1 MAHRRSKKD
10 LILDD
15 QGILLDDDEPIRQRH
30 QRDVTFDDSHPFT
43 DEPTLNLSKFEDSIK
58 EEIEYGEGGASEEE
72 FGGDGLDYG
81 AGFEP
86 AAFKRVRAGSQTQ
99 DSLDEFEA
107 IEQNLLQDGSHA
119 SALFE
124 KSREDDISFHSNE
137 NSVADQYEQYL
148 SEQEHSRSGNEF
160 SPGGEQYS
168 PGLDD
173 FAAKYGSQ
181 SARSYDG
188 QYANEEGVEE
198 DVSRLVGEESFPRN
212 SFLDSSLLN
221 DTVIPINASD
231 STYDKTP
238 QPTFDH
244 SKFSTPSPS
253 NRRVS
258 DLQSAGDHLVP
269 PSKTPLTSTPNSPTD
284 GKRPDIS
291 VQSVREDDSESRTP
305 VGRPGSDLSP
315 YSGFHERVSEIAK
328 RDAAILRPRFT
339 TYGAETKFSPPKTQR
354 TPPTTDSGKKAS
366 NVSFKIDRSSGRIL
380 GVSQSTPQSDTNK
393 NTSLRDRR
401 RRNRMSRGDSGSRSK
416 RRTETDVSVS
426 DLDLDTSGRSDISRS
441 ELSQRLKEE
450 VKSKTETSE
459 QLRELQ
465 EEYDN
470 LLAKYAL
477 AEVTIDHL
485 RLGAKVNLYS
495 DPPKPAPAFVGSIPQ
510 PHKIQMVDIP
520 RSQRAQ
526 MDRTVEHRSQAVTA
540 TLSPPQPSH
549 SRLTQTGMAVGTGTD
564 PFVGEGEEYPT
575 LTATAS
581 GESLKVA
588 LLLQAASLED
598 QVDSFEALLD
608 LDQLNQAEQD
618 EVLTRLQA
626 ENDRLNQDYLDA
638 RDEHDRRRRAGDTQ
652 GEFDEDKSVA
662 GKLHQL
668 GMRLEDL
675 GERVENNRNN
685 PTPDTTQQDTAPSLR
700 DSVATEDSLIQS
712 QMDLPLGEELEEQK
726 RRVEAEFGRLMDR
739 YSQLKG
745 MPRTPDRDREIQELM
760 QQLQELRRD
769 APLSLDLPE
778 DLDDS
783 LSQLSSPQLE
793 ETDLP
798 EEERSRLPSRLLGR
812 TPGQP
817 SDQDM
822 TRLDQSSLQFS
833 PDSPDRKETHRQRDQ
848 VSEDDTPPVVRP
860 KDRRNT
866 SHSRAP
872 KSQNKQQSCSVVDC
886 TSSISIPHAEK
897 HTTAEPSLE
906 QSLPGNDITTDHNT
920 CQSQKDRHSEGKSI
934 ESKGKTRLSKSDVDF
949 DTSSLQ
955 NCEQDAKKET
965 LPDFPSSKDRPFI
978 GKDKEERQKDEV
990 KHTKATDIARNDQE
1004 SEKEKEIVSK
1014 NEENEET
1021 DVVRNPGENKK
1032 TGTKNAK
1039 KDEDKDMTRN
1049 GEKHEKEKSVAGN
1062 HEENEKTS
1070 IERNCEDEENDTS
1083 RNGGITSEI
1092 DKDLAKF
1099 VQECLEEPSSAYDPS
1114 ASLQPATSN
1123 IDYSKDTDISK
1134 DKHRNEGDITLQII
1148 PKAPR
1153 DLSEFHD
1160 INNESMPM
1168 VSLLLDSSPN
1178 SSYTDSG
1185 MKKHSHVKNTGIP
1198 NPQGRKEESMES
1210 VGETNCASKDFVH
1223 VNKTCDKEDNAAYT
1237 AETSK
1242 SDAYADISVVQ
1253 DDVPSPDNLSNCR
1266 LTESRRSSTL
1276 FQPCR
1281 QSSHLPKPI
1290 LKTQEHPIQHS
1301 HNMDRCDRCGQSQP
1315 STHVGSTSS
1324 VADSGRSSPTHR
1336 PVAKAT
1342 QNQPQQEAEIDS
1354 GFIGSESSRQS
1365 QMTTPLVP
1373 KRDPRATRERHRS
1386 PVTAQVTQKPS
1397 RPGSGHRSVTKH
1409 RPAPLQQ
1416 VSDSDS
1422 PEERPTTVREV
1433 QPARTGGKK
1442 NTSKPQDMTLSQRRR
1457 PPSTRS
1463 RSSNTSHK
1471 RHYSS
1476 SEDDISRR
1484 SVASSRG
1491 SSRDDAIQGLKR
1503 EIENMREELDDR
1515 LRRAQ
1520 TRDRPGKSGLPSTP
1534 REPVR
1539 AYPMEGSYLEEEDD
1553 RREPSRPGSLKGPYT
1568 GKDYTP
1574 YATRRRAP
1582 LSETSPMDARDL
1594 RSSHSR
1600 TRTPSPV
1607 GSERRSTRRT
1617 RDRSTSPLNDT
1628 RPKELGRS
1636 DLGYT
1641 PRSYVRTTGPC
1652 PLCGGSGVHTHGE
1665 YVHPPPEPVE
1675 YRYVPVS
1682 STAPVSPVVHYVPVS
1697 PRYVPTTPRTLR
1709 YEEVAPSPGVVYSPY
1724 PSPVVYVS
1732 PRRGRVRYYQRKYS
1746 VTETEEEEGDTDDEL
1761 RYLLPPGRDVHPERG
1776 GFVREDENCVR
1787 TRFSRLGGRIC
1798 LGVDVNHMCRQSTSH
1813 YRARAGNA
1821 GRPAVSE
1828 TGLLFTLISKQ
1839 THGGTT

>member
-1 MAHRRSKKD
+1 MAHRDGKKE
-10 LILDD
+10 LLLDD
-15 QGILLDDDEPIRQRH
+15 QGILLDDDEPVRQRGGR

-43 DEPTLNLSKFEDSIK
+43 DEPTLNLSEFEDSIK
-58 EEIEYGEGGASEEE
+58 EEIDYGDGGQSEEE
-72 FGGDGLDYG
+72 FGEGGVDYR

-86 AAFKRVRAGSQTQ
+86 AAFKRVRGGSQTQ
-99 DSLDEFEA
+99 DSLAEFEA
-107 IEQNLLQDGSHA
+107 IEQNLLQDGSHG

-124 KSREDDISFHSNE
+124 RSRENSGGERSRDEISFQSNE
-137 NSVADQYEQYL
+137 FENSAADQYEQYL
-148 SEQEHSRSGNEF
+148 SEQEHGGSGNEF
-160 SPGGEQYS
+160 SLGGEDAEHHS
-168 PGLDD
+168 RGLDD

-188 QYANEEGVEE
+188 QYANEGDVGE

-231 STYDKTP
+231 STFEKTP

-244 SKFSTPSPS
+244 SKNSTPSPS

-258 DLQSAGDHLVP
+258 DIQSSGDHLVP
-269 PSKTPLTSTPNSPTD
+269 PSKTPLTSTPNSPD
-284 GKRPDIS
+284 SRRPDIS
-291 VQSVREDDSESRTP
+291 VQSVRDEDSDSRTP
-305 VGRPGSDLSP
+305 VRRPDSDLS

-339 TYGAETKFSPPKTQR
+339 TYGAEPKVSPPKSQR
-354 TPPTTDSGKKAS
+354 TPPTESPKKAS

-380 GVSQSTPQSDTNK
+380 GVSQSTPQSDPSK
-393 NTSLRDRR
+393 NTSLRERR
-401 RRNRMSRGDSGSRSK
+401 RRNRMSRGDSGSKSRH
-416 RRTETDVSVS
+416 RTETETSVS
-426 DLDLDTSGRSDISRS
+426 DLDLDGSGRSSISRS
-441 ELSQRLKEE
+441 ELSQRLKDE

-526 MDRTVEHRSQAVTA
+526 LDRTGEQAVTA

-549 SRLTQTGMAVGTGTD
+549 SRLTQTAMSAGNGPD
-564 PFVGEGEEYPT
+564 PFVGEGEEDPT

-608 LDQLNQAEQD
+608 LNQLNLAEQD
-618 EVLTRLQA
+618 EVLSRLQA

-638 RDEHDRRRRAGDTQ
+638 RDEHDRMRRAGDTK

-675 GERVENNRNN
+675 GERVENNRTN
-685 PTPDTTQQDTAPSLR
+685 PSPDTTQQDTGTSLR
-700 DSVATEDSLIQS
+700 ESVATEPMESLHT
-712 QMDLPLGEELEEQK
+712 QMDLPLEGELEEG
-726 RRVEAEFGRLMDR
+726 RGRMEEEFGRLMDR
-739 YSQLKG
+739 YRQLKG
-745 MPRTPDRDREIQELM
+745 MPRTPDRDREIQDLM

-769 APLSLDLPE
+769 APLSLDLPPE
-778 DLDDS
+778 LDDS
-783 LSQLSSPQLE
+783 LSQVSSPQLE

-798 EEERSRLPSRLLGR
+798 EQERSRLPSRLLGH

-817 SDQDM
+817 SHQD
-822 TRLDQSSLQFS
+822 TSHDQSSLHFS
-833 PDSPDRKETHRQRDQ
+833 PDSPDRKGNQWQSRRDQ
-848 VSEDDTPPVVRP
+848 ESEDDTPPAVRP
-860 KDRRNT
+860 KDRRNA

-872 KSQNKQQSCSVVDC
+872 KSQNKDSCMETTC
-886 TSSISIPHAEK
+886 TSSQIFS
-897 HTTAEPSLE
+897 E
-906 QSLPGNDITTDHNT
+906 QNLDH
-920 CQSQKDRHSEGKSI
+920 
-934 ESKGKTRLSKSDVDF
+934 DVP
-949 DTSSLQ
+949 
-955 NCEQDAKKET
+955 
-965 LPDFPSSKDRPFI
+965 LPDN
-978 GKDKEERQKDEV
+978 V
-990 KHTKATDIARNDQE
+990 
-1004 SEKEKEIVSK
+1004 
-1014 NEENEET
+1014 
-1021 DVVRNPGENKK
+1021 
-1032 TGTKNAK
+1032 
-1039 KDEDKDMTRN
+1039 
-1049 GEKHEKEKSVAGN
+1049 
-1062 HEENEKTS
+1062 
-1070 IERNCEDEENDTS
+1070 
-1083 RNGGITSEI
+1083 
-1092 DKDLAKF
+1092 
-1099 VQECLEEPSSAYDPS
+1099 
-1114 ASLQPATSN
+1114 
-1123 IDYSKDTDISK
+1123 
-1134 DKHRNEGDITLQII
+1134 
-1148 PKAPR
+1148 
-1153 DLSEFHD
+1153 
-1160 INNESMPM
+1160 
-1168 VSLLLDSSPN
+1168 PN
-1178 SSYTDSG
+1178 R
-1185 MKKHSHVKNTGIP
+1185 V
-1198 NPQGRKEESMES
+1198 
-1210 VGETNCASKDFVH
+1210 
-1223 VNKTCDKEDNAAYT
+1223 
-1237 AETSK
+1237 
-1242 SDAYADISVVQ
+1242 
-1253 DDVPSPDNLSNCR
+1253 
-1266 LTESRRSSTL
+1266 TESRRSSTM

-1281 QSSHLPKPI
+1281 QISSHLPKPI
-1290 LKTQEHPIQHS
+1290 LKAQTLEYSQ
-1301 HNMDRCDRCGQSQP
+1301 NMDRCEHCGQPLQSQP

-1342 QNQPQQEAEIDS
+1342 LNQPQQEAEIDS

-1373 KRDPRATRERHRS
+1373 KREPRATRERHRS
-1386 PVTAQVTQKPS
+1386 PVTTQVSQKPS
-1397 RPGSGHRSVTKH
+1397 RPSSGHRSTPKH

-1422 PEERPTTVREV
+1422 LEERPTTVREV
-1433 QPARTGGKK
+1433 QPARPSGKK
-1442 NTSKPQDMTLSQRRR
+1442 NPEMTTSQRRR

-1491 SSRDDAIQGLKR
+1491 SSRDEAIQGLKR

-1520 TRDRPGKSGLPSTP
+1520 NRDRPGKSGLPSTP

-1539 AYPMEGSYLEEEDD
+1539 AYPTEGSYLEDEDD
-1553 RREPSRPGSLKGPYT
+1553 RIEHSRSGSLKGPYT

-1582 LSETSPMDARDL
+1582 FTETSPMDTRDL

-1617 RDRSTSPLNDT
+1617 RDRSTSPLDT

-1641 PRSYVRTTGPC
+1641 PRRTGSYVRTTGPC

-1675 YRYVPVS
+1675 YRYVPVN
-1682 STAPVSPVVHYVPVS
+1682 STAPVSPVVHYVPAS
-1697 PRYVPTTPRTLR
+1697 PRYVPTTPRTLQ
-1709 YEEVAPSPGVVYSPY
+1709 YEEVGPSPGVVYSPY

-1746 VTETEEEEGDTDDEL
+1746 ITETEEEEGTDDEL
-1761 RYLLPPGRDVHPERG
+1761 RLSHLHLGSSLERAERAA
-1776 GFVREDENCVR
+1776 REMKR
-1787 TRFSRLGGRIC
+1787 RSRKMANTL
-1798 LGVDVNHMCRQSTSH
+1798 DTSLS
-1813 YRARAGNA
+1813 R
-1821 GRPAVSE
+1821 
-1828 TGLLFTLISKQ
+1828 SKAKLSAIDWY
-1839 THGGTT
+1839 

>member
-15 QGILLDDDEPIRQRH
+15 QGILLDDDEPIRQR
-30 QRDVTFDDSHPFT
+30 RDVTFDDSHPFT
-43 DEPTLNLSKFEDSIK
+43 DEPTLNLSEFEDSIK
-58 EEIEYGEGGASEEE
+58 EEIEYGEGGVSGEES
-72 FGGDGLDYG
+72 GGDGLDYG

-124 KSREDDISFHSNE
+124 RSREDSRDDISFQGNE

-181 SARSYDG
+181 SATSYDR

-244 SKFSTPSPS
+244 SKNSTPSPS
-253 NRRVS
+253 KGRLS
-258 DLQSAGDHLVP
+258 DLQSGGDHLVP

-284 GKRPDIS
+284 SKRPDIS
-291 VQSVREDDSESRTP
+291 VQSVREDDLENRTP
-305 VGRPGSDLSP
+305 VGRPNSDLSP

-380 GVSQSTPQSDTNK
+380 GVSQSTPQSDPSK

-416 RRTETDVSVS
+416 RRTETDASVS
-426 DLDLDTSGRSDISRS
+426 DLDLDTSGHSDISRS

-564 PFVGEGEEYPT
+564 PFVGEGEEDPT

-638 RDEHDRRRRAGDTQ
+638 RDEHDRMRRAGDTH

-778 DLDDS
+778 GLDDS

-798 EEERSRLPSRLLGR
+798 EEERSRLPSRLLGH

-822 TRLDQSSLQFS
+822 TRLDQSSLHFS
-833 PDSPDRKETHRQRDQ
+833 PDSPDRKENHRQRDQ

-872 KSQNKQQSCSVVDC
+872 KSQNKDSCMETTC
-886 TSSISIPHAEK
+886 TSSQIFS
-897 HTTAEPSLE
+897 E
-906 QSLPGNDITTDHNT
+906 QNLP
-920 CQSQKDRHSEGKSI
+920 
-934 ESKGKTRLSKSDVDF
+934 L
-949 DTSSLQ
+949 
-955 NCEQDAKKET
+955 
-965 LPDFPSSKDRPFI
+965 
-978 GKDKEERQKDEV
+978 
-990 KHTKATDIARNDQE
+990 
-1004 SEKEKEIVSK
+1004 
-1014 NEENEET
+1014 
-1021 DVVRNPGENKK
+1021 
-1032 TGTKNAK
+1032 
-1039 KDEDKDMTRN
+1039 
-1049 GEKHEKEKSVAGN
+1049 
-1062 HEENEKTS
+1062 
-1070 IERNCEDEENDTS
+1070 
-1083 RNGGITSEI
+1083 
-1092 DKDLAKF
+1092 
-1099 VQECLEEPSSAYDPS
+1099 
-1114 ASLQPATSN
+1114 
-1123 IDYSKDTDISK
+1123 
-1134 DKHRNEGDITLQII
+1134 
-1148 PKAPR
+1148 
-1153 DLSEFHD
+1153 
-1160 INNESMPM
+1160 
-1168 VSLLLDSSPN
+1168 
-1178 SSYTDSG
+1178 
-1185 MKKHSHVKNTGIP
+1185 
-1198 NPQGRKEESMES
+1198 
-1210 VGETNCASKDFVH
+1210 
-1223 VNKTCDKEDNAAYT
+1223 
-1237 AETSK
+1237 
-1242 SDAYADISVVQ
+1242 
-1253 DDVPSPDNLSNCR
+1253 
-1266 LTESRRSSTL
+1266 
-1276 FQPCR
+1276 
-1281 QSSHLPKPI
+1281 
-1290 LKTQEHPIQHS
+1290 
-1301 HNMDRCDRCGQSQP
+1301 QSQP

-1336 PVAKAT
+1336 PVAKVT

-1386 PVTAQVTQKPS
+1386 PVTAQVTQKPA

-1442 NTSKPQDMTLSQRRR
+1442 NQSKPQDMTLSQRRR
-1457 PPSTRS
+1457 PASTRS

-1520 TRDRPGKSGLPSTP
+1520 TRNRPGKSGLPSTP

-1553 RREPSRPGSLKGPYT
+1553 RREASRPGSLKGPYT

-1607 GSERRSTRRT
+1607 GSERRSARRT

-1665 YVHPPPEPVE
+1665 YVHQPAEPVE

-1761 RYLLPPGRDVHPERG
+1761 RMSHLHLGSSLERAERAA
-1776 GFVREDENCVR
+1776 REMKR
-1787 TRFSRLGGRIC
+1787 RSRKMA
-1798 LGVDVNHMCRQSTSH
+1798 N
-1813 YRARAGNA
+1813 
-1821 GRPAVSE
+1821 
-1828 TGLLFTLISKQ
+1828 TLDSSLSRSKAKLSAIDWY
-1839 THGGTT
+1839 

>member
-1 MAHRRSKKD
+1 MAHRSGKKD
-10 LILDD
+10 LLLDD
-15 QGILLDDDEPIRQRH
+15 QGILLDDDDDEPVRQRGGR

-43 DEPTLNLSKFEDSIK
+43 DEPTLNLSEFEDSIK
-58 EEIEYGEGGASEEE
+58 EEIEYGEGGQSEEE

-86 AAFKRVRAGSQTQ
+86 AVFKRVRAGSQTH
-99 DSLDEFEA
+99 DSLAEFEA

-124 KSREDDISFHSNE
+124 RSREHSGDRSRDEVSFQSNDFE
-137 NSVADQYEQYL
+137 NSPADQYEQYL
-148 SEQEHSRSGNEF
+148 SEQEHGGSGNEF
-160 SPGGEQYS
+160 SPGGEEQHS

-173 FAAKYGSQ
+173 FAAMYGSQ
-181 SARSYDG
+181 SARSYDDG
-188 QYANEEGVEE
+188 QYANEEGIGE

-221 DTVIPINASD
+221 ETVIPINASD
-231 STYDKTP
+231 STYEKTP

-244 SKFSTPSPS
+244 STNSTPSPS
-253 NRRVS
+253 KRRVS
-258 DLQSAGDHLVP
+258 DLQSSGDRLLVP

-291 VQSVREDDSESRTP
+291 VQSVREEDSESRTP
-305 VGRPGSDLSP
+305 VRRPDSDLDLS

-339 TYGAETKFSPPKTQR
+339 TYGAETKFSPPKTR
-354 TPPTTDSGKKAS
+354 RSPPTDSGKKAS

-380 GVSQSTPQSDTNK
+380 GVSQSTPQSDPSK
-393 NTSLRDRR
+393 NTSLRERR
-401 RRNRMSRGDSGSRSK
+401 RRNRMSRVESGSRS
-416 RRTETDVSVS
+416 RGRTETEASVS
-426 DLDLDTSGRSDISRS
+426 DLDVDASGRSDVSRS
-441 ELSQRLKEE
+441 ELSQRLKDE

-510 PHKIQMVDIP
+510 PHKIQMVNIP

-526 MDRTVEHRSQAVTA
+526 LDRTAEHRPQAVTA

-549 SRLTQTGMAVGTGTD
+549 SRLTQTGMTAGSSAAGTD
-564 PFVGEGEEYPT
+564 PFVGEGEEDPT

-608 LDQLNQAEQD
+608 LNQLNLAEQD
-618 EVLTRLQA
+618 EVLSRLQA

-638 RDEHDRRRRAGDTQ
+638 RDEHDRMRRAGDTK

-668 GMRLEDL
+668 GMRLEDI
-675 GERVENNRNN
+675 GERVENNRTN
-685 PTPDTTQQDTAPSLR
+685 PSPDTTQPDTGTSLR
-700 DSVATEDSLIQS
+700 DSELATDPLEESVHT
-712 QMDLPLGEELEEQK
+712 QMDLPLEEELEEQ
-726 RRVEAEFGRLMDR
+726 RRRMEEEFGRLMDR

-745 MPRTPDRDREIQELM
+745 LPRTPDRDREIQDLM

-769 APLSLDLPE
+769 APLSLDLPPE
-778 DLDDS
+778 LDDS
-783 LSQLSSPQLE
+783 MSQLSSPQLE
-793 ETDLP
+793 DTDLP

-817 SDQDM
+817 SHQD
-822 TRLDQSSLQFS
+822 TSHDQSSLQFP
-833 PDSPDRKETHRQRDQ
+833 PDSPERKENQWESRRDQ
-848 VSEDDTPPVVRP
+848 ESEDDTPPVVRP
-860 KDRRNT
+860 KERRNA
-866 SHSRAP
+866 SHSRGP
-872 KSQNKQQSCSVVDC
+872 KSQNK
-886 TSSISIPHAEK
+886 P
-897 HTTAEPSLE
+897 L
-906 QSLPGNDITTDHNT
+906 
-920 CQSQKDRHSEGKSI
+920 
-934 ESKGKTRLSKSDVDF
+934 
-949 DTSSLQ
+949 
-955 NCEQDAKKET
+955 
-965 LPDFPSSKDRPFI
+965 
-978 GKDKEERQKDEV
+978 
-990 KHTKATDIARNDQE
+990 
-1004 SEKEKEIVSK
+1004 
-1014 NEENEET
+1014 
-1021 DVVRNPGENKK
+1021 
-1032 TGTKNAK
+1032 
-1039 KDEDKDMTRN
+1039 
-1049 GEKHEKEKSVAGN
+1049 
-1062 HEENEKTS
+1062 
-1070 IERNCEDEENDTS
+1070 
-1083 RNGGITSEI
+1083 
-1092 DKDLAKF
+1092 
-1099 VQECLEEPSSAYDPS
+1099 
-1114 ASLQPATSN
+1114 
-1123 IDYSKDTDISK
+1123 
-1134 DKHRNEGDITLQII
+1134 
-1148 PKAPR
+1148 
-1153 DLSEFHD
+1153 
-1160 INNESMPM
+1160 
-1168 VSLLLDSSPN
+1168 
-1178 SSYTDSG
+1178 
-1185 MKKHSHVKNTGIP
+1185 
-1198 NPQGRKEESMES
+1198 
-1210 VGETNCASKDFVH
+1210 
-1223 VNKTCDKEDNAAYT
+1223 
-1237 AETSK
+1237 
-1242 SDAYADISVVQ
+1242 
-1253 DDVPSPDNLSNCR
+1253 
-1266 LTESRRSSTL
+1266 
-1276 FQPCR
+1276 
-1281 QSSHLPKPI
+1281 
-1290 LKTQEHPIQHS
+1290 
-1301 HNMDRCDRCGQSQP
+1301 QSQP

-1373 KRDPRATRERHRS
+1373 KREPRTTRERHRS
-1386 PVTAQVTQKPS
+1386 PVTTQVSQKPS
-1397 RPGSGHRSVTKH
+1397 RPGSGHRNVTKH
-1409 RPAPLQQ
+1409 RPTPVQQ

-1433 QPARTGGKK
+1433 QPARPGGKK
-1442 NTSKPQDMTLSQRRR
+1442 NPSKPQEMTTSQRRR

-1491 SSRDDAIQGLKR
+1491 SSRDEAIQGLKR

-1520 TRDRPGKSGLPSTP
+1520 ARDRPGKSGLPSTP

-1539 AYPMEGSYLEEEDD
+1539 AYPMEGSYIEDEDD
-1553 RREPSRPGSLKGPYT
+1553 RREPPRSGSLKGPYT

-1574 YATRRRAP
+1574 YATRRRP
-1582 LSETSPMDARDL
+1582 PFTETSPMDTRDL

-1617 RDRSTSPLNDT
+1617 RDRSTSPLDT

-1641 PRSYVRTTGPC
+1641 PRRAGSYVRTAGPC

-1675 YRYVPVS
+1675 YRYVPVNS

-1697 PRYVPTTPRTLR
+1697 PRYVPTTPRTLQ

-1746 VTETEEEEGDTDDEL
+1746 ITETEEEEGTDDEL
-1761 RYLLPPGRDVHPERG
+1761 RLSHLHLGSSLERAERAARDMKR
-1776 GFVREDENCVR
+1776 R
-1787 TRFSRLGGRIC
+1787 SRKMANTL
-1798 LGVDVNHMCRQSTSH
+1798 DTSLS
-1813 YRARAGNA
+1813 R
-1821 GRPAVSE
+1821 
-1828 TGLLFTLISKQ
+1828 SKAKLSAIDWY
-1839 THGGTT
+1839 

>member
-1 MAHRRSKKD
+1 MAHRGGKKE
-10 LILDD
+10 LLLDD
-15 QGILLDDDEPIRQRH
+15 QGILLDDDEPVRQRGGR

-43 DEPTLNLSKFEDSIK
+43 DEPTLNLSEFEDSIK
-58 EEIEYGEGGASEEE
+58 EEIDYGDGGQSEEE
-72 FGGDGLDYG
+72 FGKDGVDYG
-81 AGFEP
+81 VGFEP
-86 AAFKRVRAGSQTQ
+86 AAFKRVRGGSQTQ
-99 DSLDEFEA
+99 DSLAEFEA
-107 IEQNLLQDGSHA
+107 IEQNLLQDGSHG

-124 KSREDDISFHSNE
+124 RSRENSGERSRDNISFQSNE
-137 NSVADQYEQYL
+137 FENSAADQYEQYL
-148 SEQEHSRSGNEF
+148 SEQEHGGSGNEF
-160 SPGGEQYS
+160 SLGGEDAEHHS
-168 PGLDD
+168 LGLDD

-188 QYANEEGVEE
+188 QYANEGDVGE

-231 STYDKTP
+231 STFEKTP

-244 SKFSTPSPS
+244 SKNSTPSPS

-258 DLQSAGDHLVP
+258 DIQSSGDHLVP
-269 PSKTPLTSTPNSPTD
+269 PSKTPLTSTPNSPD
-284 GKRPDIS
+284 SRRPDIS
-291 VQSVREDDSESRTP
+291 VQSVRDEDSDSRTP
-305 VGRPGSDLSP
+305 VRRPDSDLS

-339 TYGAETKFSPPKTQR
+339 TYGAEPKVSPPKSQR
-354 TPPTTDSGKKAS
+354 TPPTESPKKAS

-380 GVSQSTPQSDTNK
+380 GVSQSTPQSDPSK
-393 NTSLRDRR
+393 NTSLRERR
-401 RRNRMSRGDSGSRSK
+401 RRNRMSRGDSGSKSQH
-416 RRTETDVSVS
+416 RTETETSVS
-426 DLDLDTSGRSDISRS
+426 DLDLDGSGRSSISRS
-441 ELSQRLKEE
+441 ELSQRLKDE

-526 MDRTVEHRSQAVTA
+526 LDRTGEQAVTA

-549 SRLTQTGMAVGTGTD
+549 SRLTQTAMSAGNGPD
-564 PFVGEGEEYPT
+564 PFVGEGEEDPT

-608 LDQLNQAEQD
+608 LNQLNLAEQD
-618 EVLTRLQA
+618 EVLSRLQA

-638 RDEHDRRRRAGDTQ
+638 RDEHDRMRRAGDTK

-675 GERVENNRNN
+675 GERVENNRTN
-685 PTPDTTQQDTAPSLR
+685 PSPDTTQQDTGTSLR
-700 DSVATEDSLIQS
+700 ESVATEPMESLHT
-712 QMDLPLGEELEEQK
+712 QMDLPLEGELEEG
-726 RRVEAEFGRLMDR
+726 RRRMEEEFGRLMDR
-739 YSQLKG
+739 YGQLKG
-745 MPRTPDRDREIQELM
+745 MPRTPDRDREIQDLM

-769 APLSLDLPE
+769 APLSLDLPPE
-778 DLDDS
+778 LDDS
-783 LSQLSSPQLE
+783 LSQVSSPQLE

-798 EEERSRLPSRLLGR
+798 EEERSRLPSRLLGH

-817 SDQDM
+817 SHQD
-822 TRLDQSSLQFS
+822 TSHDQSSLHFS
-833 PDSPDRKETHRQRDQ
+833 PDSPDRKGNQWQSRRDQ
-848 VSEDDTPPVVRP
+848 ESEDDTPPAVRP
-860 KDRRNT
+860 KDRRNA

-872 KSQNKQQSCSVVDC
+872 KSQNK
-886 TSSISIPHAEK
+886 P
-897 HTTAEPSLE
+897 L
-906 QSLPGNDITTDHNT
+906 
-920 CQSQKDRHSEGKSI
+920 
-934 ESKGKTRLSKSDVDF
+934 
-949 DTSSLQ
+949 
-955 NCEQDAKKET
+955 
-965 LPDFPSSKDRPFI
+965 
-978 GKDKEERQKDEV
+978 
-990 KHTKATDIARNDQE
+990 
-1004 SEKEKEIVSK
+1004 
-1014 NEENEET
+1014 
-1021 DVVRNPGENKK
+1021 
-1032 TGTKNAK
+1032 
-1039 KDEDKDMTRN
+1039 
-1049 GEKHEKEKSVAGN
+1049 
-1062 HEENEKTS
+1062 
-1070 IERNCEDEENDTS
+1070 
-1083 RNGGITSEI
+1083 
-1092 DKDLAKF
+1092 
-1099 VQECLEEPSSAYDPS
+1099 
-1114 ASLQPATSN
+1114 
-1123 IDYSKDTDISK
+1123 
-1134 DKHRNEGDITLQII
+1134 
-1148 PKAPR
+1148 
-1153 DLSEFHD
+1153 
-1160 INNESMPM
+1160 
-1168 VSLLLDSSPN
+1168 
-1178 SSYTDSG
+1178 
-1185 MKKHSHVKNTGIP
+1185 
-1198 NPQGRKEESMES
+1198 
-1210 VGETNCASKDFVH
+1210 
-1223 VNKTCDKEDNAAYT
+1223 
-1237 AETSK
+1237 
-1242 SDAYADISVVQ
+1242 
-1253 DDVPSPDNLSNCR
+1253 
-1266 LTESRRSSTL
+1266 
-1276 FQPCR
+1276 
-1281 QSSHLPKPI
+1281 
-1290 LKTQEHPIQHS
+1290 
-1301 HNMDRCDRCGQSQP
+1301 QSQP

-1336 PVAKAT
+1336 PVIKAT

-1373 KRDPRATRERHRS
+1373 KREPRTTRERHRS
-1386 PVTAQVTQKPS
+1386 PVTTQVSQKPS
-1397 RPGSGHRSVTKH
+1397 RPSSGHRSAPKH

-1422 PEERPTTVREV
+1422 LEERPTTVREV
-1433 QPARTGGKK
+1433 QPARPSGKK
-1442 NTSKPQDMTLSQRRR
+1442 NPGKPQEMTTSQRRR

-1476 SEDDISRR
+1476 SEDDISRH

-1491 SSRDDAIQGLKR
+1491 SSRDEAIQGLKR

-1539 AYPMEGSYLEEEDD
+1539 VYPTEGSYLEDEDD
-1553 RREPSRPGSLKGPYT
+1553 RIEPSRSGSLKGPYT

-1582 LSETSPMDARDL
+1582 FTETSPMDTRDL

-1617 RDRSTSPLNDT
+1617 RDRSTSPLDT

-1641 PRSYVRTTGPC
+1641 PRRAGSYVRTTGPC

-1675 YRYVPVS
+1675 YRYVPVN
-1682 STAPVSPVVHYVPVS
+1682 STAPVSPVVHYVPAS
-1697 PRYVPTTPRTLR
+1697 PRYVPTTPRTLQ
-1709 YEEVAPSPGVVYSPY
+1709 YEEVGPSPGVVYSPY

-1746 VTETEEEEGDTDDEL
+1746 ITETEEEEETDDEL
-1761 RYLLPPGRDVHPERG
+1761 RLSHLHLGSSLERAERAA
-1776 GFVREDENCVR
+1776 REMKR
-1787 TRFSRLGGRIC
+1787 RSRKMANTL
-1798 LGVDVNHMCRQSTSH
+1798 DTSLS
-1813 YRARAGNA
+1813 RSKAK
-1821 GRPAVSE
+1821 
-1828 TGLLFTLISKQ
+1828 LFAIDWY
-1839 THGGTT
+1839 

>member
-15 QGILLDDDEPIRQRH
+15 QGILLDDDEPIRQR
-30 QRDVTFDDSHPFT
+30 RDVTFDDSHPFT
-43 DEPTLNLSKFEDSIK
+43 DEPTLNLSEFEDSIK
-58 EEIEYGEGGASEEE
+58 EEIEYGEGGVSGEES
-72 FGGDGLDYG
+72 GGDGLDYG

-124 KSREDDISFHSNE
+124 RSREDSRDDISFQGNE

-181 SARSYDG
+181 SATSYDR

-244 SKFSTPSPS
+244 SKNSTPSPS
-253 NRRVS
+253 KGRLS
-258 DLQSAGDHLVP
+258 DLQSGGDHLVP

-284 GKRPDIS
+284 SKRPDIS
-291 VQSVREDDSESRTP
+291 VQSVREDDLENRTP
-305 VGRPGSDLSP
+305 VGRPNSDLSP

-380 GVSQSTPQSDTNK
+380 GVSQSTPQSDPSK

-416 RRTETDVSVS
+416 RRTETDASVS
-426 DLDLDTSGRSDISRS
+426 DLDLDTSGHSDISRS

-564 PFVGEGEEYPT
+564 PFVGEGEEDPT

-638 RDEHDRRRRAGDTQ
+638 RDEHDRMRRAGDTH

-778 DLDDS
+778 GLDDS

-798 EEERSRLPSRLLGR
+798 EEERSRLPSRLLGH

-822 TRLDQSSLQFS
+822 TRLDQSSLHFS
-833 PDSPDRKETHRQRDQ
+833 PDSPDRKENHRQRDQ

-872 KSQNKQQSCSVVDC
+872 KSQNKDSCMETTCTSSQIFSEQNLQSCSVVDC
-886 TSSISIPHAEK
+886 TSSISFPQAEK
-897 HTTAEPSLE
+897 HSTAEPSLKH
-906 QSLPGNDITTDHNT
+906 SLPGNDITTDHNT
-920 CQSQKDRHSEGKSI
+920 CQSQKDRHYEGKSI
-934 ESKGKTRLSKSDVDF
+934 DESKGKIRLSKIDVDF

-955 NCEQDAKKET
+955 NCQQEAKKEK
-965 LPDFPSSKDRPFI
+965 LSRDVSSSDDRLLI
-978 GKDKEERQKDEV
+978 GKDKERRHKDEI
-990 KHTKATDIARNDQE
+990 KHTEATDVARNAE
-1004 SEKEKEIVSK
+1004 ECEKEKEIVSK
-1014 NEENEET
+1014 PEENEET
-1021 DVVRNPGENKK
+1021 DIVRNPGENKK
-1032 TGTKNAK
+1032 TDTNYAK
-1039 KDEDKDMTRN
+1039 KDADKDMTRI
-1049 GEKHEKEKSVAGN
+1049 GEKHEKEKSVVRN
-1062 HEENEKTS
+1062 HEENKKTS

-1083 RNGGITSEI
+1083 KNGGITSEI
-1092 DKDLAKF
+1092 DKDLAQF

-1123 IDYSKDTDISK
+1123 VGSLKDTDILK
-1134 DKHRNEGDITLQII
+1134 DIKPHNKGDITSPHVQKSL
-1148 PKAPR
+1148 R

-1178 SSYTDSG
+1178 SSYTDG
-1185 MKKHSHVKNTGIP
+1185 GRKKRSHVKNTCIP
-1198 NPQGRKEESMES
+1198 NPQERKEESVES
-1210 VGETNCASKDFVH
+1210 VGETNCVSKDFVH
-1223 VNKTCDKEDNAAYT
+1223 NKKYDKEDNAAYT

-1242 SDAYADISVVQ
+1242 MDAHADISVVQ
-1253 DDVPSPDNLSNCR
+1253 DDVPLPDNLSNCR

-1290 LKTQEHPIQHS
+1290 LKTQEHLIQHS
-1301 HNMDRCDRCGQSQP
+1301 HNMDRCDRCGQPLQSQP

-1336 PVAKAT
+1336 PVAKVT

-1386 PVTAQVTQKPS
+1386 PVTAQVTQKPA

-1442 NTSKPQDMTLSQRRR
+1442 NQSKPQDMTLSQRRR
-1457 PPSTRS
+1457 PASTRS

-1520 TRDRPGKSGLPSTP
+1520 TRNRPGKSGLPSTP

-1553 RREPSRPGSLKGPYT
+1553 RREASRPGSLKGPYT

-1607 GSERRSTRRT
+1607 GSERRSARRT

-1665 YVHPPPEPVE
+1665 YVHQPAEPVE

-1761 RYLLPPGRDVHPERG
+1761 RMSHLHLGSSLERAERAA
-1776 GFVREDENCVR
+1776 REMKR
-1787 TRFSRLGGRIC
+1787 RSRKMA
-1798 LGVDVNHMCRQSTSH
+1798 N
-1813 YRARAGNA
+1813 
-1821 GRPAVSE
+1821 
-1828 TGLLFTLISKQ
+1828 TLDSSLSRSKAKLSAIDWY
-1839 THGGTT
+1839 

>member
-1 MAHRRSKKD
+1 MAHRDGKKE
-10 LILDD
+10 LLLDD
-15 QGILLDDDEPIRQRH
+15 QGILLDDDEPVRQRGGR

-43 DEPTLNLSKFEDSIK
+43 DEPTLNLSEFEDSIK
-58 EEIEYGEGGASEEE
+58 EEIDYGDGGQSEEE
-72 FGGDGLDYG
+72 FGEGGVDYR

-86 AAFKRVRAGSQTQ
+86 AAFKRVRGGSQTQ
-99 DSLDEFEA
+99 DSLAEFEA
-107 IEQNLLQDGSHA
+107 IEQNLLQDGSHG

-124 KSREDDISFHSNE
+124 RSRENSGGERSRDEISFQSNE
-137 NSVADQYEQYL
+137 FENSAADQYEQYL
-148 SEQEHSRSGNEF
+148 SEQEHGGSGNEF
-160 SPGGEQYS
+160 SLGGEDAEHHS
-168 PGLDD
+168 RGLDD

-188 QYANEEGVEE
+188 QYANEGDVGE

-231 STYDKTP
+231 STFEKTP

-244 SKFSTPSPS
+244 SKNSTPSPS

-258 DLQSAGDHLVP
+258 DIQSSGDHLVP
-269 PSKTPLTSTPNSPTD
+269 PSKTPLTSTPNSPD
-284 GKRPDIS
+284 SRRPDIS
-291 VQSVREDDSESRTP
+291 VQSVRDEDSDSRTP
-305 VGRPGSDLSP
+305 VRRPDSDLS

-339 TYGAETKFSPPKTQR
+339 TYGAEPKVSPPKSQR
-354 TPPTTDSGKKAS
+354 TPPTESPKKAS

-380 GVSQSTPQSDTNK
+380 GVSQSTPQSDPSK
-393 NTSLRDRR
+393 NTSLRERR
-401 RRNRMSRGDSGSRSK
+401 RRNRMSRGDSGSKSRH
-416 RRTETDVSVS
+416 RTETETSVS
-426 DLDLDTSGRSDISRS
+426 DLDLDGSGRSSISRS
-441 ELSQRLKEE
+441 ELSQRLKDE

-526 MDRTVEHRSQAVTA
+526 LDRTGEQAVTA

-549 SRLTQTGMAVGTGTD
+549 SRLTQTAMSAGNGPD
-564 PFVGEGEEYPT
+564 PFVGEGEEDPT

-608 LDQLNQAEQD
+608 LNQLNLAEQD
-618 EVLTRLQA
+618 EVLSRLQA

-638 RDEHDRRRRAGDTQ
+638 RDEHDRMRRAGDTK

-675 GERVENNRNN
+675 GERVENNRTN
-685 PTPDTTQQDTAPSLR
+685 PSPDTTQQDTGTSLR
-700 DSVATEDSLIQS
+700 ESVATEPMESLHT
-712 QMDLPLGEELEEQK
+712 QMDLPLEGELEEG
-726 RRVEAEFGRLMDR
+726 RGRMEEEFGRLMDR
-739 YSQLKG
+739 YRQLKG
-745 MPRTPDRDREIQELM
+745 MPRTPDRDREIQDLM

-769 APLSLDLPE
+769 APLSLDLPPE
-778 DLDDS
+778 LDDS
-783 LSQLSSPQLE
+783 LSQVSSPQLE

-798 EEERSRLPSRLLGR
+798 EQERSRLPSRLLGH

-817 SDQDM
+817 SHQD
-822 TRLDQSSLQFS
+822 TSHDQSSLHFS
-833 PDSPDRKETHRQRDQ
+833 PDSPDRKGNQWQSRRDQ
-848 VSEDDTPPVVRP
+848 ESEDDTPPAVRP
-860 KDRRNT
+860 KDRRNA

-872 KSQNKQQSCSVVDC
+872 KSQNKDSCMETTCTSSQIFSEQNLQQSCSVVDC
-886 TSSISIPHAEK
+886 TSSISLPHGEK
-897 HTTAEPSLE
+897 HTTTEHSMEPTLPAE
-906 QSLPGNDITTDHNT
+906 DATTDHNV
-920 CQSQKDRHSEGKSI
+920 CQSQQGKLSEGKSGD
-934 ESKGKTRLSKSDVDF
+934 ESKRETKIKSDCDF
-949 DTSSLQ
+949 DFDASSLQ
-955 NCEQDAKKET
+955 NCKEGT
-965 LPDFPSSKDRPFI
+965 TEEKFGSSCDSRLLT
-978 GKDKEERQKDEV
+978 GKDEGGRQKEG
-990 KHTKATDIARNDQE
+990 
-1004 SEKEKEIVSK
+1004 KEAIK
-1014 NEENEET
+1014 
-1021 DVVRNPGENKK
+1021 
-1032 TGTKNAK
+1032 GTEFVA
-1039 KDEDKDMTRN
+1039 RN
-1049 GEKHEKEKSVAGN
+1049 GEKREEKVFVRNLEQTEKTDIVRNVEKDEETDIVRSLEKDEKLRHSEKEREPDIIKTAEKDEDIVRNAGI
-1062 HEENEKTS
+1062 S
-1070 IERNCEDEENDTS
+1070 S
-1083 RNGGITSEI
+1083 QA
-1092 DKDLAKF
+1092 DKDIVKF
-1099 VQECLEEPSSAYDPS
+1099 VQECLEEPSSLYDQS
-1114 ASLQPATSN
+1114 ASVQPATSDIGSSN
-1123 IDYSKDTDISK
+1123 NADLIDGPRHESDVTALP
-1134 DKHRNEGDITLQII
+1134 RAQ
-1148 PKAPR
+1148 R

-1178 SSYTDSG
+1178 SSNADG
-1185 MKKHSHVKNTGIP
+1185 GKKHRQMRTKPRSKG
-1198 NPQGRKEESMES
+1198 GEEDTTES
-1210 VGETNCASKDFVH
+1210 VGKRKTAEDFVCK
-1223 VNKTCDKEDNAAYT
+1223 KTNDEKDNLMCT
-1237 AETSK
+1237 PKTSR
-1242 SDAYADISVVQ
+1242 SDYSHDVSVVHEEPQ
-1253 DDVPSPDNLSNCR
+1253 DHDVPLPDNVPNR
-1266 LTESRRSSTL
+1266 VTESRRSSTM

-1281 QSSHLPKPI
+1281 QISSHLPKPI
-1290 LKTQEHPIQHS
+1290 LKAQTLEYSQ
-1301 HNMDRCDRCGQSQP
+1301 NMDRCEHCGQPLQSQP

-1342 QNQPQQEAEIDS
+1342 LNQPQQEAEIDS

-1373 KRDPRATRERHRS
+1373 KREPRATRERHRS
-1386 PVTAQVTQKPS
+1386 PVTTQVSQKPS
-1397 RPGSGHRSVTKH
+1397 RPSSGHRSTPKH

-1422 PEERPTTVREV
+1422 LEERPTTVREV
-1433 QPARTGGKK
+1433 QPARPSGKK
-1442 NTSKPQDMTLSQRRR
+1442 NPEMTTSQRRR

-1491 SSRDDAIQGLKR
+1491 SSRDEAIQGLKR

-1520 TRDRPGKSGLPSTP
+1520 NRDRPGKSGLPSTP

-1539 AYPMEGSYLEEEDD
+1539 AYPTEGSYLEDEDD
-1553 RREPSRPGSLKGPYT
+1553 RIEHSRSGSLKGPYT

-1582 LSETSPMDARDL
+1582 FTETSPMDTRDL

-1617 RDRSTSPLNDT
+1617 RDRSTSPLDT

-1641 PRSYVRTTGPC
+1641 PRRTGSYVRTTGPC

-1675 YRYVPVS
+1675 YRYVPVN
-1682 STAPVSPVVHYVPVS
+1682 STAPVSPVVHYVPAS
-1697 PRYVPTTPRTLR
+1697 PRYVPTTPRTLQ
-1709 YEEVAPSPGVVYSPY
+1709 YEEVGPSPGVVYSPY

-1746 VTETEEEEGDTDDEL
+1746 ITETEEEEGTDDEL
-1761 RYLLPPGRDVHPERG
+1761 RLSHLHLGSSLERAERAA
-1776 GFVREDENCVR
+1776 REMKR
-1787 TRFSRLGGRIC
+1787 RSRKMANTL
-1798 LGVDVNHMCRQSTSH
+1798 DTSLS
-1813 YRARAGNA
+1813 R
-1821 GRPAVSE
+1821 
-1828 TGLLFTLISKQ
+1828 SKAKLSAIDWY
-1839 THGGTT
+1839 

>member
-15 QGILLDDDEPIRQRH
+15 QGILLDDDEPIRQR
-30 QRDVTFDDSHPFT
+30 RDVTFDDSHPFT
-43 DEPTLNLSKFEDSIK
+43 DEPTLNLSEFEDSIK
-58 EEIEYGEGGASEEE
+58 EEIEYGEGGASGEES
-72 FGGDGLDYG
+72 GGDGLNYG

-86 AAFKRVRAGSQTQ
+86 AAFRRVRAGSQTQ

-124 KSREDDISFHSNE
+124 RSREDSRDDISFHSNE

-160 SPGGEQYS
+160 SPGGEQHS

-244 SKFSTPSPS
+244 SKNSTPSPS

-284 GKRPDIS
+284 SKRPDIS
-291 VQSVREDDSESRTP
+291 VQSVREDDSGSRTP

-380 GVSQSTPQSDTNK
+380 GVSQSTPQSDPSK

-401 RRNRMSRGDSGSRSK
+401 RRNRMSRGESGSRSK
-416 RRTETDVSVS
+416 RRTETDASVS

-564 PFVGEGEEYPT
+564 PFVGEGEEDPT

-638 RDEHDRRRRAGDTQ
+638 RDEHDRRRRAGDTH

-700 DSVATEDSLIQS
+700 DSVTTEDSLIQS

-726 RRVEAEFGRLMDR
+726 RRVEEEFGRLMDR

-760 QQLQELRRD
+760 QQLQDLRRD

-833 PDSPDRKETHRQRDQ
+833 PDSPDRKENHRQRDQ

-872 KSQNKQQSCSVVDC
+872 KSQNK
-886 TSSISIPHAEK
+886 
-897 HTTAEPSLE
+897 
-906 QSLPGNDITTDHNT
+906 
-920 CQSQKDRHSEGKSI
+920 
-934 ESKGKTRLSKSDVDF
+934 
-949 DTSSLQ
+949 
-955 NCEQDAKKET
+955 
-965 LPDFPSSKDRPFI
+965 
-978 GKDKEERQKDEV
+978 
-990 KHTKATDIARNDQE
+990 
-1004 SEKEKEIVSK
+1004 
-1014 NEENEET
+1014 
-1021 DVVRNPGENKK
+1021 
-1032 TGTKNAK
+1032 
-1039 KDEDKDMTRN
+1039 
-1049 GEKHEKEKSVAGN
+1049 
-1062 HEENEKTS
+1062 
-1070 IERNCEDEENDTS
+1070 
-1083 RNGGITSEI
+1083 
-1092 DKDLAKF
+1092 
-1099 VQECLEEPSSAYDPS
+1099 
-1114 ASLQPATSN
+1114 
-1123 IDYSKDTDISK
+1123 
-1134 DKHRNEGDITLQII
+1134 
-1148 PKAPR
+1148 
-1153 DLSEFHD
+1153 
-1160 INNESMPM
+1160 
-1168 VSLLLDSSPN
+1168 
-1178 SSYTDSG
+1178 
-1185 MKKHSHVKNTGIP
+1185 
-1198 NPQGRKEESMES
+1198 
-1210 VGETNCASKDFVH
+1210 
-1223 VNKTCDKEDNAAYT
+1223 
-1237 AETSK
+1237 
-1242 SDAYADISVVQ
+1242 
-1253 DDVPSPDNLSNCR
+1253 DDVPSPDNMSNCR

-1301 HNMDRCDRCGQSQP
+1301 HNLDRCDRCGQPLQSQP

-1442 NTSKPQDMTLSQRRR
+1442 NQSKPQDMMSQRRR

-1520 TRDRPGKSGLPSTP
+1520 NRDRPGKSGLPSTP

-1553 RREPSRPGSLKGPYT
+1553 RREASRPGSLKGPYT

-1607 GSERRSTRRT
+1607 GSERRSARRT

-1724 PSPVVYVS
+1724 PSPVVYMS

-1761 RYLLPPGRDVHPERG
+1761 RLSHLHLGSSLERAERAA
-1776 GFVREDENCVR
+1776 REMKR
-1787 TRFSRLGGRIC
+1787 RSRKMA
-1798 LGVDVNHMCRQSTSH
+1798 N
-1813 YRARAGNA
+1813 
-1821 GRPAVSE
+1821 
-1828 TGLLFTLISKQ
+1828 TLDSSLSRSKAKLSAIDWY
-1839 THGGTT
+1839 

>member
-1 MAHRRSKKD
+1 MAHRSGKKD
-10 LILDD
+10 LLLDD
-15 QGILLDDDEPIRQRH
+15 QGILLDDDDDEPVRQRGGR

-43 DEPTLNLSKFEDSIK
+43 DEPTLNLSEFEDSIK
-58 EEIEYGEGGASEEE
+58 EEIEYGEGGQSEEE

-86 AAFKRVRAGSQTQ
+86 AVFKRVRAGSQTY
-99 DSLDEFEA
+99 DSLAEFET
-107 IEQNLLQDGSHA
+107 IEQNLLQDGSHV

-124 KSREDDISFHSNE
+124 RSREHSGDRSRDKVSFQSNDFE
-137 NSVADQYEQYL
+137 NSAADQYEQYL
-148 SEQEHSRSGNEF
+148 SEQEHGGSGNEF
-160 SPGGEQYS
+160 SPGGEEQHS

-173 FAAKYGSQ
+173 FAAMYGSQ
-181 SARSYDG
+181 SARSYDDG
-188 QYANEEGVEE
+188 QYANEEV
-198 DVSRLVGEESFPRN
+198 VGE
-212 SFLDSSLLN
+212 D
-221 DTVIPINASD
+221 
-231 STYDKTP
+231 
-238 QPTFDH
+238 
-244 SKFSTPSPS
+244 
-253 NRRVS
+253 
-258 DLQSAGDHLVP
+258 
-269 PSKTPLTSTPNSPTD
+269 
-284 GKRPDIS
+284 
-291 VQSVREDDSESRTP
+291 SVREEDSESRTP
-305 VGRPGSDLSP
+305 VRRPDSDLS

-339 TYGAETKFSPPKTQR
+339 TYGAETKFSPPKTKR
-354 TPPTTDSGKKAS
+354 SPPTDSGKKAS

-380 GVSQSTPQSDTNK
+380 GVSQSTPQSDPSK
-393 NTSLRDRR
+393 NTSLRERR
-401 RRNRMSRGDSGSRSK
+401 RRNRMSRVESGSRS
-416 RRTETDVSVS
+416 RGRTETEASVS
-426 DLDLDTSGRSDISRS
+426 DLDVDASGRSDVSRS
-441 ELSQRLKEE
+441 ELSQRLKDE

-510 PHKIQMVDIP
+510 PHKIQMVNIP

-526 MDRTVEHRSQAVTA
+526 LDQTVEHRPQAVTA

-549 SRLTQTGMAVGTGTD
+549 SRLTQTGMAVGSSAAGTD
-564 PFVGEGEEYPT
+564 PFAGEGEEDPA

-608 LDQLNQAEQD
+608 LNQLNLAEQE
-618 EVLTRLQA
+618 EVLSRLQA

-638 RDEHDRRRRAGDTQ
+638 RDEHDRMRRAGDTK

-668 GMRLEDL
+668 GMRLEDI
-675 GERVENNRNN
+675 GERVENNRTNLS
-685 PTPDTTQQDTAPSLR
+685 PDTTQPDTGTSLR
-700 DSVATEDSLIQS
+700 DSELATDPMEESVHT
-712 QMDLPLGEELEEQK
+712 QMDLPLEEELEEQ
-726 RRVEAEFGRLMDR
+726 RRRMEEEFGRLMDR

-745 MPRTPDRDREIQELM
+745 LPRTPDRDREIQDLM

-769 APLSLDLPE
+769 APLSLDLPPE
-778 DLDDS
+778 LDDS
-783 LSQLSSPQLE
+783 MSQLSSPQLE

-798 EEERSRLPSRLLGR
+798 EEERSRLPSRLLGH

-817 SDQDM
+817 SHQD
-822 TRLDQSSLQFS
+822 TSHNQSSLHFP
-833 PDSPDRKETHRQRDQ
+833 PDSPERKENQWERRRDQ
-848 VSEDDTPPVVRP
+848 ESEDDTPPVVRP
-860 KDRRNT
+860 KERRNA
-866 SHSRAP
+866 SHSRGP
-872 KSQNKQQSCSVVDC
+872 KSQNK
-886 TSSISIPHAEK
+886 P
-897 HTTAEPSLE
+897 L
-906 QSLPGNDITTDHNT
+906 
-920 CQSQKDRHSEGKSI
+920 
-934 ESKGKTRLSKSDVDF
+934 
-949 DTSSLQ
+949 
-955 NCEQDAKKET
+955 
-965 LPDFPSSKDRPFI
+965 
-978 GKDKEERQKDEV
+978 
-990 KHTKATDIARNDQE
+990 
-1004 SEKEKEIVSK
+1004 
-1014 NEENEET
+1014 
-1021 DVVRNPGENKK
+1021 
-1032 TGTKNAK
+1032 
-1039 KDEDKDMTRN
+1039 
-1049 GEKHEKEKSVAGN
+1049 
-1062 HEENEKTS
+1062 
-1070 IERNCEDEENDTS
+1070 
-1083 RNGGITSEI
+1083 
-1092 DKDLAKF
+1092 
-1099 VQECLEEPSSAYDPS
+1099 
-1114 ASLQPATSN
+1114 
-1123 IDYSKDTDISK
+1123 
-1134 DKHRNEGDITLQII
+1134 
-1148 PKAPR
+1148 
-1153 DLSEFHD
+1153 
-1160 INNESMPM
+1160 
-1168 VSLLLDSSPN
+1168 
-1178 SSYTDSG
+1178 
-1185 MKKHSHVKNTGIP
+1185 
-1198 NPQGRKEESMES
+1198 
-1210 VGETNCASKDFVH
+1210 
-1223 VNKTCDKEDNAAYT
+1223 
-1237 AETSK
+1237 
-1242 SDAYADISVVQ
+1242 
-1253 DDVPSPDNLSNCR
+1253 
-1266 LTESRRSSTL
+1266 
-1276 FQPCR
+1276 
-1281 QSSHLPKPI
+1281 
-1290 LKTQEHPIQHS
+1290 
-1301 HNMDRCDRCGQSQP
+1301 QSQP

-1373 KRDPRATRERHRS
+1373 KREPRTTRERHRS
-1386 PVTAQVTQKPS
+1386 PVTTQVSQKPS

-1409 RPAPLQQ
+1409 RPASVQQ

-1433 QPARTGGKK
+1433 QPARPGGKK
-1442 NTSKPQDMTLSQRRR
+1442 NPSKPQEMTTSQRRR

-1491 SSRDDAIQGLKR
+1491 SSRDEAIQGLKR

-1520 TRDRPGKSGLPSTP
+1520 ARDRPGKSGLPSTP

-1539 AYPMEGSYLEEEDD
+1539 AYPMEGSYIEDEDD
-1553 RREPSRPGSLKGPYT
+1553 RREPSRSGSLKGPYT

-1574 YATRRRAP
+1574 YATRRRP
-1582 LSETSPMDARDL
+1582 PFTETSPMDTRDL

-1617 RDRSTSPLNDT
+1617 RDRSTSPLDT

-1641 PRSYVRTTGPC
+1641 PRRAGSYVRTAGPC

-1675 YRYVPVS
+1675 YRYVPVNS

-1697 PRYVPTTPRTLR
+1697 PRYVPTTPRTLQ

-1746 VTETEEEEGDTDDEL
+1746 ITETEEEEGTDDEL
-1761 RYLLPPGRDVHPERG
+1761 RLSHLHLGSSLERAERAARDMKR
-1776 GFVREDENCVR
+1776 R
-1787 TRFSRLGGRIC
+1787 SRKMANTL
-1798 LGVDVNHMCRQSTSH
+1798 DTSLS
-1813 YRARAGNA
+1813 R
-1821 GRPAVSE
+1821 
-1828 TGLLFTLISKQ
+1828 SKAKLSAIAW
-1839 THGGTT
+1839 H